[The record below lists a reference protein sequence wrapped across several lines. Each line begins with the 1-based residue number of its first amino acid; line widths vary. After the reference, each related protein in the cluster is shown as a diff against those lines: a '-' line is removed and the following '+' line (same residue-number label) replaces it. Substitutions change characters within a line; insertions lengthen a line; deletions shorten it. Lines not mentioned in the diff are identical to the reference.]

1 MVIDFY
7 EAEKIAIIV
16 FALIMAYAEFAQAI
30 KHKGTWIKWALGF
43 MGLYWA
49 GYYAYSLYRTFT
61 GVTMSAHQIF
71 VRSGIMLTLAFVAA
85 GACMTLS
92 VYKRIK

>member
-49 GYYAYSLYRTFT
+49 TYYTYSLAQAFFGLRLP
-61 GVTMSAHQIF
+61 SHQIF
-71 VRSGIMLTLAFVAA
+71 VRSGIMLTIAFVAA